1 LCFST
6 TLGDLPEFGGD
17 SSVDVAEREKI
28 REEMARKINELARH
42 WDDLQ
47 ETTKQ
52 KGEKL
57 FDANRGILFEQSV
70 DSIDI
75 WIKEMERHIQ
85 FTCQKPS
92 SGGEEAVVSG
102 GNMDLTTTNL
112 LLDKQREIEAQIA
125 ARQKQ
130 VDELKQQAALLK
142 ESEPEKAADIDLKRG
157 EIEERF
163 EQIMQPLEDKKKQLQ
178 QQKRMFQFIRDCDD
192 EELWIEEKLRM
203 AQSADVGGSLVQVNS
218 MQRKNDTLQKEVDNH
233 EQRIQQVCQDGEKM
247 IGEGH
252 ERGDEF
258 QDKIAHLLANW
269 QNLKQ
274 AIDERRQRLEESQR
288 VQQYLFDCGEAEAWM
303 GEQELYMMSDASGS
317 APLLPEGVEA
327 ETQMQERGERESNA
341 SKWCKDEQNAQ
352 NQLKKHAQLE
362 SEVCFL
368 APLESAE
375 QDKSK

>member
-1 LCFST
+1 MLFY
-6 TLGDLPEFGGD
+6 LIRVWREKLIKFYLFKA
-17 SSVDVAEREKI
+17 VDVNEREKI
-28 REEMARKINELARH
+28 REEMARKIGELGRQ

-85 FTCQKPS
+85 FTCQKPG
-92 SGGEEAVVSG
+92 SGGDESGGVSG

-130 VDELKQQAALLK
+130 VDELKQQASLLK
-142 ESEPEKAADIDLKRG
+142 ESEPEKAADIDSKRG

-192 EELWIEEKLRM
+192 EELWIEEKMRM
-203 AQSADVGGSLVQVNS
+203 AQSADVGNSLVQVNM

-233 EQRIQQVCQDGEKM
+233 DQRIQQVCQDGDKM
-247 IGEGH
+247 ISEGH
-252 ERGDEF
+252 ERAEEF
-258 QDKIAHLLANW
+258 QDKIAKLLANW

-274 AIDERRQRLEESQR
+274 AIDERRQRLADSQK

-303 GEQELYMMSDASGS
+303 GEQELYMMSDAGGS
-317 APLLPEGVEA
+317 TPLLPEGVEP
-327 ETQMQERGERESNA
+327 ESQSSQQDRGERESSA

-352 NQLKKHAQLE
+352 NQLKKHGQLE
-362 SEVCFL
+362 SEVC
-368 APLESAE
+368 
-375 QDKSK
+375 